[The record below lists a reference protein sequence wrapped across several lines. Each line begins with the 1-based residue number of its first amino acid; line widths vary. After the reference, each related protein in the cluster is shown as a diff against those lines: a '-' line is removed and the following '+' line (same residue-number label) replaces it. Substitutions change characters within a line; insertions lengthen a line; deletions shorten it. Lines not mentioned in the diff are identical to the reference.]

1 MERIYFPSFDGE
13 EISLLLA
20 RPDAAEARSC
30 VVFLH
35 GGAWRF
41 GLADSYTRHV
51 EYAVSRGTVGVSVE
65 YRLAGHGG
73 AHRAPLHRRLRG
85 RRALS
90 AGERGGAGHPA
101 G

>member
-35 GGAWRF
+35 GGA
-41 GLADSYTRHV
+41 
-51 EYAVSRGTVGVSVE
+51 
-65 YRLAGHGG
+65 
-73 AHRAPLHRRLRG
+73 
-85 RRALS
+85 
-90 AGERGGAGHPA
+90 
-101 G
+101 